1 MLFHVTMTHTEENC
15 PAYDRD
21 NTARFI
27 AEMETLETRAGEL
40 GVQVHSILWGAP
52 EHVAYALVE
61 ADNLGAIALR
71 LHVSVSPGFQSHT
84 RATSASCRS
93 DGPGHCGTSGLIA
106 ARRCGRGHQAEAKHP
121 APGAFAPSSPRVN

>member
-27 AEMETLETRAGEL
+27 AEMETLETRAGEP
-40 GVQVHSILWGAP
+40 GVQVHNMLWGAP

-61 ADNLGAIALR
+61 ADNLGAIARFVFMFPFRQDFKVTPVQHLQA
-71 LHVSVSPGFQSHT
+71 VV
-84 RATSASCRS
+84 ATAQA
-93 DGPGHCGTSGLIA
+93 IA
-106 ARRCGRGHQAEAKHP
+106 AQA
-121 APGAFAPSSPRVN
+121 G